1 LTTSTASSL
10 EEVTVAA
17 VPIPDLGYPATLA
30 ESIKRAARLYGERDF
45 LVLPHRRMTF
55 AEAERASAATAKR
68 MLEAGIGK
76 GTRVGLY
83 YTYSVD
89 WVVAWLAASRIGAL
103 VMPFSTIY
111 APGELRTVLRLG
123 DVSTLVLGS
132 TMLGRDTA
140 SFLEEAVPD
149 LRGVSTQDLFLP
161 GLPYLRS
168 IWMTGGSTRP
178 WARPVSLE
186 ADALEGHDETSSRRR
201 PSAVSDQLLAAVEQD
216 VVPGDLATVVYTS
229 GSSALPKGVV
239 HTHGSIVRTTASFAE
254 MRRLEQSAVFCAF
267 PFFWIGGFL
276 VLGGALN
283 GGFTVCCLERF
294 EPEAALDMVEKE
306 ACGLVAA
313 WPSLIQSMRTH
324 PTFPGRNLQ
333 HCPILVSG
341 PSDIALTNTPVPG
354 IPGHRG
360 MSETVG
366 NWDGVERKIVDPET
380 GLELPEGQEGELL
393 IRGYGVTQG
402 YYKKEREEV
411 FDADGWLHTGDRC
424 FVVDNRPFF
433 IGRFYEMIKTRG
445 ANVSP
450 REVEL
455 VLEALP
461 DVAHA
466 LVFGLPHPDMEE
478 EVVAVVV
485 PAPGVAV
492 DPESIRSRARRDL
505 SSYKVP
511 TRIEIVPEENDVPW
525 LASGKPDKLALRARF
540 APSGG

>member
-1 LTTSTASSL
+1 
-10 EEVTVAA
+10 VPA
-17 VPIPDLGYPATLA
+17 VPVPDVGYPATLA

-45 LVLPHRRMTF
+45 LVLPDRRITF
-55 AEAERASAATAKR
+55 ADADRASAAMAKQ
-68 MLEAGIGK
+68 MLAQGIGK
-76 GTRVGLY
+76 GTRVGLF
-83 YTYSVD
+83 YTYSVE
-89 WVVAWLAASRIGAL
+89 WLVAWLAASRIGAL

-132 TMLGRDTA
+132 TLLGRDTA
-140 SFLEEAVPD
+140 PFLEEAIPD
-149 LRGVSTQDLFLP
+149 LRDASTPDLFMK

-168 IWMTGGSTRP
+168 IWMTGESSRH

-186 ADALEGHDETSSRRR
+186 AAAPEGGL
-201 PSAVSDQLLAAVEQD
+201 VSDELLAAVEED
-216 VVPGDLATVVYTS
+216 VVPADLATVVYTS

-254 MRRLEQSAVFCAF
+254 MRRLEQGAVFCAF

-324 PTFPGRNLQ
+324 PTFPSRNLQ
-333 HCPILVSG
+333 HCPMLVSG

-366 NWDGVERKIVDPET
+366 NWAGVEPKIVDPET
-380 GLELPEGQEGELL
+380 GLQLPEGAEGELL

-411 FDADGWLHTGDRC
+411 FDAEGWLHTGDRC
-424 FVVDNRPFF
+424 FVIDNRPFF
-433 IGRFYEMIKTRG
+433 VGRFYEMIKTRG

-455 VLEALP
+455 VLEAFP

-466 LVFGLPHPDMEE
+466 LVFGLPHPDLEE

-492 DPESIRSRARRDL
+492 DPESLRSRARREL
-505 SSYKVP
+505 SSYKIP
-511 TRIEIVPEENDVPW
+511 TRIEIVPEESDVPW
-525 LASGKPDKLALRARF
+525 LASGKPDKLALKDRF
-540 APSGG
+540 APGIG